1 MAHGGKRPGS
11 GRVPSGRKT
20 RAYYLTDTEDAQV
33 KEYIIKLRE
42 GQSNMTPATYY
53 ETTGDRLK
61 GDQQI
66 RAYRAAQN
74 HLSTSSPTYLGDF
87 KRIQNKLIEAL
98 EEGKMYK
105 VESINYL
112 NGEYLP
118 GTEAEL
124 YSGKDKDEARRAF
137 EKFVESDSVTAI
149 GSKQEDDGRW
159 EIIWEK

>member
-33 KEYIIKLRE
+33 KEYIAKLRE
-42 GQSNMTPATYY
+42 GANNMTQSQHY
-53 ETTGDRLK
+53 ETTGDNLK

-74 HLSTSSPTYLGDF
+74 HLSTSSPTYLEDF

-98 EEGKMYK
+98 EE
-105 VESINYL
+105 
-112 NGEYLP
+112 
-118 GTEAEL
+118 
-124 YSGKDKDEARRAF
+124 AR
-137 EKFVESDSVTAI
+137 
-149 GSKQEDDGRW
+149 
-159 EIIWEK
+159 